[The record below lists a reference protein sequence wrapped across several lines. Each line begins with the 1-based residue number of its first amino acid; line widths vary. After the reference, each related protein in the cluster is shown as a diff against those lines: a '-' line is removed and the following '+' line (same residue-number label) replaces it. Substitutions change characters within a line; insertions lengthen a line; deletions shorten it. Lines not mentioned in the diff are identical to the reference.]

1 MPGQQQQQQQQQ
13 DVSQLNIGQQF
24 QVPRQQQ
31 CAYLQGQA
39 PGNQGAGSHAVSE
52 SVSRSAS
59 RGSISVELEG
69 GLVEDL
75 EGEAVCVCVCV
86 CVCRWFVAGSESRG
100 SIRSTRGRPGG
111 KCPC

>member
-1 MPGQQQQQQQQQ
+1 
-13 DVSQLNIGQQF
+13 
-24 QVPRQQQ
+24 
-31 CAYLQGQA
+31 
-39 PGNQGAGSHAVSE
+39 
-52 SVSRSAS
+52 
-59 RGSISVELEG
+59 VELEG